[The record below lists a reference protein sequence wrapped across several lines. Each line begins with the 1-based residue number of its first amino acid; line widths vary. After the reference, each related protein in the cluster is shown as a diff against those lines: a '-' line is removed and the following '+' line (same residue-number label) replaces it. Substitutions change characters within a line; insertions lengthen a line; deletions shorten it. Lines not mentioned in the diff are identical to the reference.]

1 MLTVEPGWISDINI
15 EFIEICVTVMS
26 RDDLVSNTRGSDM
39 LQPTGVLRTFG
50 LPQVGKGFFAASLD
64 QNVLKERPVG
74 KSRLNANVKPN
85 AGCST

>member
-1 MLTVEPGWISDINI
+1 MVTVEPVWISDINI
-15 EFIEICVTVMS
+15 EFIEICVAVMS
-26 RDDLVSNTRGSDM
+26 RDDLVPNTRGSDM